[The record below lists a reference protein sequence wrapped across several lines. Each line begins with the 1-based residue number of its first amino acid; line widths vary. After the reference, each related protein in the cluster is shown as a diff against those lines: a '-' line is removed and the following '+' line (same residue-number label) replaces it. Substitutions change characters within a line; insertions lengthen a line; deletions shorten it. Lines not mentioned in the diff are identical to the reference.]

1 MCLCCFSGPSRQHR
15 EDVSASQEESLQPNS
30 IPATPALT
38 STAVKSGQP
47 LGASEEMEEGS
58 SSELAFPQGCV
69 PRGNLALI
77 PQSGVSL
84 SVLCCCL
91 PQDPLILGSSQV
103 LSPFFSFSFSLFPST
118 LNFVLAL
125 MLATLPPLFTLYF
138 YPLSL
143 IQLHSQQPIH
153 FRQPKVKVLESTA
166 FPDSA
171 QPFRSWSGQ
180 AADPVSFSRHLL
192 SSLQVCPPSRG
203 DSPSS
208 VLLCWCFLDW
218 L

>member
-1 MCLCCFSGPSRQHR
+1 MCLRCFSGPSRQHR

-47 LGASEEMEEGS
+47 LGASEEMEEGG

-69 PRGNLALI
+69 PRGNLAVI

-91 PQDPLILGSSQV
+91 PQDALILGSSQV

-143 IQLHSQQPIH
+143 IQLHSQQPVH
-153 FRQPKVKVLESTA
+153 FRQPKVKVLSG
-166 FPDSA
+166 FG
-171 QPFRSWSGQ
+171 SWRGLPSSC
-180 AADPVSFSRHLL
+180 PHTMRENI
-192 SSLQVCPPSRG
+192 SSLA
-203 DSPSS
+203 SPLAGHQSHGIRS
-208 VLLCWCFLDW
+208 TFLQPH
-218 L
+218 LT